1 MPEPTYPSPPT
12 VLFLNRLQDKPFH
25 AGDGMTAIEVAAL
38 PASDAIPAAAGPATA
53 TAPPPHPRVSV
64 ILPVYNRA
72 ASLAPA
78 LDSVLAQ
85 AMPPHEVIVV
95 DDGSTDDIM
104 AALAPYADRIRLIR
118 QDNAGVAAARNT
130 GLAAA
135 TGDWIAFQDSDDLWT
150 PGHLEAVARDLAA
163 APADVVCHLGDV
175 HYLGDGYREG
185 LFALKGRH
193 FPPDR
198 AERVE
203 DALPLVIS
211 GMTLQAA
218 AIRTDVLRRMGGFDT
233 GMRMLSD
240 TALFCLLALEGP
252 FLVTAAPMADIIRL
266 PGDGDSITSLT
277 RKNPTYARQMH
288 CRYLQALAARPLSPD
303 RRALVERMLSGAEFR
318 LAQALHPAEPADAR
332 RLAIRAALRHP
343 RPLTGWAKAL
353 LAILFG
359 QRGYAWVLDRSR
371 PLDRS

>member
-1 MPEPTYPSPPT
+1 MPDP
-12 VLFLNRLQDKPFH
+12 
-25 AGDGMTAIEVAAL
+25 
-38 PASDAIPAAAGPATA
+38 DAIPAAADPVPAL
-53 TAPPPHPRVSV
+53 PPDPRVSV

-85 AMPPHEVIVV
+85 TVPPHEVIVV
-95 DDGSTDDIM
+95 DDGSTDGIM
-104 AALAPYADRIRLIR
+104 AALAPYAGRIRLIR
-118 QDNAGVAAARNT
+118 QANAGVAAARNT

-150 PGHLEAVARDLAA
+150 PGHLAAVARDLAA

-175 HYLGDGYREG
+175 HYLGEGYREG
-185 LFALKGRH
+185 LFAIKGRQ

-198 AERVE
+198 AERVD

-218 AIRTDVLRRMGGFDT
+218 AIRADVLRRMGGFDT

-277 RKNPTYARQMH
+277 RKDPAYARQMH
-288 CRYLQALAARPLSPD
+288 CRYLQALAARPLSPA

-332 RLAIRAALRHP
+332 RLAIRAARRHP

-353 LAILFG
+353 LALLFG